1 MEYFDSLMII
11 HESTVL
17 ILRALHPI
25 LGYMENGISSKPGD
39 MTIQKNEL

>member
-1 MEYFDSLMII
+1 MEYFDFLMII
-11 HESTVL
+11 HFL